1 MDEIT
6 AIVIGSLAMI
16 GIIVIGVI
24 MLQIEDEEIKK
35 GGKKNLSLDSYLR
48 KVQKNKKP
56 PRKVHD
62 AEISPYQGFGGK
74 KQMQKAQ
81 SRKRRQI
88 RRRESSVWDNL
99 APKEYHAALNII
111 LGTIFVISLFII
123 YT

>member
-24 MLQIEDEEIKK
+24 LLQIEDEEIKK
-35 GGKKNLSLDSYLR
+35 GGKKNSNLDSYLR

-62 AEISPYQGFGGK
+62 TEISPYQGFGGK
-74 KQMQKAQ
+74 KQMQNAQ

-99 APKEYHAALNII
+99 APKEYHAALHII
-111 LGTIFVISLFII
+111 LGIIFAITLFII